1 MTEPASARPEEPV
14 TVVVRRRAKAG
25 REAELD
31 AWQRAI
37 IGVTSRFPGYQGSTV
52 VRSGRP
58 GPAGAPAEHLLVF
71 RFVTFDDL
79 RRWQTSPERADWL
92 ARAEAFTEEVE
103 VIAQQGLEPFFDLP
117 AHRGAP
123 PPRWKMAIVTWVGLY
138 PLIVLVGLA
147 TRPLLADIP
156 FALAVAP
163 QSMATVAL
171 MAWLVMPFL
180 TRRAAGWLYPATSPG
195 ASVGAR

>member
-1 MTEPASARPEEPV
+1 MTDPHVEPDGKPEEPV

-31 AWQRAI
+31 EWQRQI

-52 VRSGRP
+52 VRSRGADR
-58 GPAGAPAEHLLVF
+58 GGAPAEHLLVF
-71 RFVTFDDL
+71 RFATFEDL
-79 RRWQTSPERADWL
+79 RRWQTSPERAEWL
-92 ARAEAFTEEVE
+92 ARAEPFTEEVE
-103 VIAQQGLEPFFDLP
+103 VTAQQGLEPFFDLP

-123 PPRWKMAIVTWVGLY
+123 PPRWKMAVVTWVGLY

-147 TRPLLADIP
+147 SRPLLEGLP

-163 QSMATVAL
+163 QSMMTVAL

-180 TRRAAGWLYPATSPG
+180 TRRAAGWLYPR
-195 ASVGAR
+195 AS